1 MMQGNPRSK
10 TFARRVRELAILP
23 ATPCKARQGI
33 ILAIKRSIMEHGI
46 IVFRSGTLSKAN
58 HKNKPGSL
66 STQHLTG
73 IQDLEKGEFPC
84 RSC

>member
-1 MMQGNPRSK
+1 MQGISRSK
-10 TFARRVRELAILP
+10 TFARRLRELAIAP

-33 ILAIKRSIMEHGI
+33 ILAIERSIMGHGI
-46 IVFRSGTLSKAN
+46 LFRSGTLSKAN

-66 STQHLTG
+66 STQDLTG

-84 RSC
+84 HSC